1 MRIGLLGPSD
11 GDAETLREA
20 IEFLLDDM
28 EVDQAVYLGLDE
40 EVLDAVIRDWV
51 GGDPSDEAFLTQAVE
66 AAMGGTPE
74 HIEALLEQR
83 ELVERLAK
91 VRKLP
96 EPPARA
102 VEMLADRILLFVN
115 DKSILD
121 EEDIANAN
129 LVAYGR
135 SSSAELR
142 RFGPRYF
149 LTPGPLSKEQVA
161 VVELEP
167 DGQVSLALFDISGV
181 PVWRETMA
189 RRTSKVK
196 LAR

>member
-11 GDAETLREA
+11 GDAATLREA

-40 EVLDAVIRDWV
+40 DTVDAVVRDWV
-51 GGDPSDEAFLTQAVE
+51 GADPSDEAFLADALEQARS
-66 AAMGGTPE
+66 GTPDT
-74 HIEALLEQR
+74 IEALLERR
-83 ELVERLAK
+83 ELVEQLAK

-96 EPPARA
+96 TPPTRA

-115 DKSILD
+115 DKSVLD

-129 LVAYGR
+129 LIAYGK
-135 SSSAELR
+135 SAASELR

-161 VVELEP
+161 VVELEA
-167 DGQVSLALFDISGV
+167 DGQVSLALFEISGV